1 MLFRINKQ
9 ANAHH
14 AKSGEAVLRPGEL
27 LPCTPSPM
35 RDVGSVVFICFFWP
49 LDVLHGSLMGMG
61 NLTIDTALDG
71 FLDPLSR
78 CLDAESARRVTELR
92 VGPAKQSGID
102 ALAERANNG
111 ALSEEERAE
120 YEAYINASDFIA
132 ISKPKAPPHL
142 DSNQN

>member
-1 MLFRINKQ
+1 
-9 ANAHH
+9 
-14 AKSGEAVLRPGEL
+14 
-27 LPCTPSPM
+27 
-35 RDVGSVVFICFFWP
+35 
-49 LDVLHGSLMGMG
+49 MG
-61 NLTIDTALDG
+61 NLTIDTVLDG

-92 VGPAKQSGID
+92 VDPTIQSRID

-132 ISKPKAPPHL
+132 ILKLKARRHL
-142 DSNQN
+142 DSNQS